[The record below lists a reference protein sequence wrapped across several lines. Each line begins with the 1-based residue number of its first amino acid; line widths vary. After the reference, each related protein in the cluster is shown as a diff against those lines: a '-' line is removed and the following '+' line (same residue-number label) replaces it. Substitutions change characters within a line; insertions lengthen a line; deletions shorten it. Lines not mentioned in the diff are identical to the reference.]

1 MADKQLMGWRVRS
14 AVPLPDLLDWTGDDR
29 DPDIRIRLADDL
41 SDGAGWCRFSPAVW
55 IGPANEML
63 LRIPDVAAFLVEGG
77 NLVTIQPVMPVD
89 APDIRAFLLG
99 TVLAVLCFN
108 RGVLP
113 LHASAVEMA
122 GGAVLVA
129 GNSGLGKSSLAAEMH
144 RRGARL
150 LSDDLCALDFQG
162 REQPLVWPAF
172 PRMKL
177 WRDSAEHLGLPT
189 GGAEQSRAELE
200 KYHIVVASDGFRA
213 EPSPISL
220 LVVLERHFT
229 PQPFEL
235 VPIHGLAAMQQRHV
249 VHRWRLG
256 EALGHGAL
264 IFHGLAALA
273 RSVPMVGLRRPDGL
287 GHLSA
292 LADAVTAQLGL
303 GRE

>member
-1 MADKQLMGWRVRS
+1 MADKQLMGWRVHS
-14 AVPLPDLLDWTGDDR
+14 AVPLPDLIDWTGDER
-29 DPDIRIRLADDL
+29 VPDIHIWLADDL
-41 SDGAGWCRFSPAVW
+41 TDGAGWRHFSPAVW

-63 LRIPDVAAFLVEGG
+63 LRIPNVAAFLVEGG
-77 NLVTIQPVMPVD
+77 TRVTIQPFMPVG

-129 GNSGLGKSSLAAEMH
+129 GNSGLGKSSLAAALH

-162 REQPLVWPAF
+162 REQPVVWPAF
-172 PRMKL
+172 PRLKL
-177 WRDSAEHLGLPT
+177 WRDSAEHLGVPT

-200 KYHIVVASDGFRA
+200 KFHIPVAPDGFRA
-213 EPSPISL
+213 EPLPVSL
-220 LVVLERHFT
+220 LVVLTRHFI
-229 PQPFEL
+229 PEPFQL
-235 VPIHGLAAMQQRHV
+235 VPIQGLAAMQQRHV

-273 RSVPMVGLRRPDGL
+273 RSVPMVGLWRPDGL
-287 GHLSA
+287 GNLSA
-292 LADAVTAQLGL
+292 QADAVTAQLGL